1 MSKFRKLVKARFI
14 MYLSISL
21 GNILSKWRLL
31 FWVLIP
37 FQVNA
42 QLSQFSKLATLASLG
57 SDDGNTLAY
66 YYTKPLAYGL
76 GNGLNSGWM
85 FSSATQGNRFP
96 KTKFS
101 LSVSIRTTMIT
112 VPASDRG
119 FDLSS
124 IPLISHTFEQSS
136 VAVAPTYSGYED
148 SYSYLNSKAELNG
161 KPLYK
166 FRMPGGTEKAP
177 ISLSYIQLGLGLFF
191 DTDIT
196 VRYQP
201 KQVSLN
207 AINAVV
213 PLDEFKSIE
222 IMGASVRHGLNQW
235 LPFGYK
241 LPFEITIQ
249 AAATQ
254 FKSTTPVE
262 VYFGDIGKTVGN
274 ISNQSTISAEYLAYQ
289 KINTKVTALTANA
302 IIGKRFAYKFVGI
315 NFYIGGGIEQSNFEL
330 EAKGNYPVISYEF
343 NMNTNA
349 YQSVTSAITDP
360 INLNYK
366 TDKTLRYFGGARFN
380 LGVLDFFVEYT
391 KTNYSGLNFGAAV
404 SFAAY

>member
-1 MSKFRKLVKARFI
+1 
-14 MYLSISL
+14 
-21 GNILSKWRLL
+21 L
-31 FWVLIP
+31 FFKNCIFKLIP
-37 FQVNA
+37 QTKKNLVLGLVIFFINTLSLSA
-42 QLSQFSKLATLASLG
+42 QLKQLATLGSLG

-66 YYTKPLAYGL
+66 YYSQPLAYGL
-76 GNGLNSGWM
+76 GNGLNTGWM
-85 FSSATQGNRFP
+85 FSSATQGDRFP

-101 LSVSIRTTMIT
+101 LSVSIRSTMIS
-112 VPASDRG
+112 VPSSDRS
-119 FDLSS
+119 FNLSN
-124 IPLISHTFEQSS
+124 IPFTSHTYYDNQNPN
-136 VAVAPTYSGYED
+136 APSYSGYKD
-148 SYSYLNSKAELNG
+148 SYSYLDSKAILNG
-161 KPLYK
+161 EAPLYQ
-166 FRMPGGTEKAP
+166 FRMPGGSNNAP
-177 ISLSYIQLGLGLFF
+177 ISLAFLQVGLGLFF

-196 VRYQP
+196 IRYQP
-201 KQVSLN
+201 RQVSLN
-207 AINAVV
+207 ALNAVV

-235 LPFGYK
+235 LPYGYK
-241 LPFEITIQ
+241 IPFEIIIQ

-366 TDKTLRYFGGARFN
+366 TDKTLRYLGGARIN

-391 KTNYSGLNFGAAV
+391 KTNYSGLNFGAAL